1 MGWIGGYTLLIK
13 GFTVDAYLKLVA
25 PSVILWLEQ
34 SVNAWSDRPIK
45 ERASKPLEG
54 RLNKTHIPDWGRPV
68 GGPWEGFYS
77 ERRRSMK
84 VWARR
89 QSGDGPQ
96 THTPDKDALYWGLKA
111 PPAPTGSEGSSPY

>member
-1 MGWIGGYTLLIK
+1 MAASGGSTPTWLSGNHKRFDKDALYPTMGWIGGYTLLIK
-13 GFTVDAYLKLVA
+13 GLTVDAYLKLVA

-77 ERRRSMK
+77 ERR
-84 VWARR
+84 
-89 QSGDGPQ
+89 
-96 THTPDKDALYWGLKA
+96 
-111 PPAPTGSEGSSPY
+111 